1 VTEILATKWLGN
13 TVQEWGIALAAG
25 FGVSVV
31 LGIATRWLARRIA
44 ALAAKTKTR
53 ADDFAGDLLARTKS
67 FFFVAVGILAGA
79 QLLALPGGMRTALF
93 RVVIVVFL
101 LQAGLWASAI
111 VVALLKEYQ
120 ARNLESDPAAATTI
134 GALVFIGRLVVWTLV
149 LILSLDNLGVDIT
162 ALVTG
167 LGIGGIAVALAV
179 QNVLGDLLAS
189 LSIVLDKPFVVGDF
203 LAVGDMLGSVEHVGL
218 KTTRLRSLSGEQLVF
233 SNTDLLQ
240 SRIRNFG
247 RMYERRIVFA
257 VGVTYDTP
265 REKLEQIPG
274 MLREAVESQEKTR
287 FDRAH
292 FKAFGA
298 YSQDFEIVYYVTVPD
313 YNTYMDIQQAINLH
327 IHRRF
332 EDAGI
337 EFAFPTQTL
346 YVVKPEAAASGE

>member
-1 VTEILATKWLGN
+1 MTEILGTRWLGN
-13 TVQEWGIALAAG
+13 TVQTWGIAIVACLA
-25 FGVSVV
+25 VSFVLSIVV
-31 LGIATRWLARRIA
+31 RWLARRIA
-44 ALAAKTKTR
+44 TLAAKTTTR
-53 ADDFAGDLLARTKS
+53 ADDVAGDLLARTKS
-67 FFFVAVGILAGA
+67 FFFVAVGVLAGA
-79 QLLALPGGMRTALF
+79 QLLALPGGVRTALL

-101 LQAGLWASAI
+101 LQAGLWASAL
-111 VVALLKEYQ
+111 VVAVLKEYQ
-120 ARNLESDPAAATTI
+120 ARNLQSDPAAATTI

-149 LILSLDNLGVDIT
+149 LVVSLDNLGIDIT

-179 QNVLGDLLAS
+179 QNVLGDLFAS

-203 LAVGDMLGSVEHVGL
+203 LAVGDLLGSVEYVGL

-233 SNTDLLQ
+233 SNTDLLK
-240 SRIRNFG
+240 SRIRNYG
-247 RMYERRIVFA
+247 RMFERRILFA
-257 VGVTYDTP
+257 VGVTYETP
-265 REKLEQIPG
+265 REELEQIPG

-332 EDAGI
+332 EEAGI

-346 YVVKPEAAASGE
+346 YVVNPEVAAPGE